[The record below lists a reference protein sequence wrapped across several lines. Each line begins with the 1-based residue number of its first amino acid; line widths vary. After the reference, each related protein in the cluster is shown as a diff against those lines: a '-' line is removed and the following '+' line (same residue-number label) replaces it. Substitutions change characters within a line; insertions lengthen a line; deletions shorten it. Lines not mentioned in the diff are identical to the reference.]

1 MASSAERMKSL
12 RERRR
17 AQGLREIRIVVPDI
31 RLPEVQREL
40 ARQVATL
47 DPDDEREVMQFIE
60 AVNWFDNDNAEG

>member
-1 MASSAERMKSL
+1 L